1 MLPRVHIT
9 MSIINGTP
17 TFLSFI
23 ALITL
28 AKAEMKFLINLRV
41 CCDGDRD
48 EDDDADAADDG
59 DDDDGDDDGVQRI
72 CRWFVF
78 LVLLTSC
85 WRWWFC
91 C

>member
-23 ALITL
+23 ALITM
-28 AKAEMKFLINLRV
+28 AKAEMKFLINLRI

-48 EDDDADAADDG
+48 EDDDDDDG
-59 DDDDGDDDGVQRI
+59 GDDDGVQRI
-72 CRWFVF
+72 C
-78 LVLLTSC
+78 L
-85 WRWWFC
+85 
-91 C
+91 